1 MREER
6 LVVMLCKV
14 EVEVEVEMR
23 YDVGAVCRMRLAGW
37 RWGDENEGGV
47 LGLQASA
54 IHSFHSSFSFFLS
67 LVSVTIFNE

>member
-6 LVVMLCKV
+6 LVVMFCKV

-37 RWGDENEGGV
+37 RWGG
-47 LGLQASA
+47 
-54 IHSFHSSFSFFLS
+54 
-67 LVSVTIFNE
+67 